1 MQININKAHYP
12 VTVLGPGRRIGIWVQ
27 GCRIACPG
35 CVSQDTWDKSINRRM
50 PVSQLLAWC
59 RKVASP
65 DVAATLD
72 GITISGGEPFDQPD
86 ALSAL
91 LDALIAWRTELN
103 SDFDILCY
111 SGYPYNTLKHKHGV
125 ILGKLDA
132 LIPEP
137 YLDQQPTTLPWRG
150 SDNQTLELLSER
162 ARSKYAAH
170 ESSAAPPQLQVM
182 LDGQQ
187 VWYIGIP
194 QRGDMQ
200 KLETQC
206 RDQGI
211 LFRQPSW
218 RT

>member
-1 MQININKAHYP
+1 
-12 VTVLGPGRRIGIWVQ
+12 VLGPGRRIGIWMQ

-35 CVSQDTWDKSINRRM
+35 CVSQDTWDKSINRRL
-50 PVSQLLAWC
+50 SIAQLLDWC
-59 RKVASP
+59 RKVAGSNANA
-65 DVAATLD
+65 DLG
-72 GITISGGEPFDQPD
+72 GITISGGEPFDQPN

-91 LDALIAWRTELN
+91 LDALMAWRTELN
-103 SDFDILCY
+103 SNLDILCY
-111 SGYPYNTLKHKHGV
+111 SGYPYATLKHKHGA
-125 ILGKLDA
+125 ILSKLDA

-137 YLDQQPTTLPWRG
+137 YLDKQPTTLSWRG
-150 SDNQTLELLSER
+150 SDNQTLELLTER
-162 ARSKYAAH
+162 ARSKYAPW
-170 ESSAAPPQLQVM
+170 SSSPAPQQLQVM

-218 RT
+218 RS

>member
-35 CVSQDTWDKSINRRM
+35 CVSQDTWDKSINRNIA
-50 PVSQLLAWC
+50 VAQLLSWC
-59 RKVASP
+59 RKVAAP
-65 DVAATLD
+65 QLD
-72 GITISGGEPFDQPD
+72 GITISGGEPFDQPQ
-86 ALSAL
+86 ALTAL
-91 LDALIAWRTELN
+91 LDGLIAWRKELK
-103 SDFDILCY
+103 SELDILCY
-111 SGYPYNTLKHKHGV
+111 SGYPLATLKQKHGA
-125 ILGKLDA
+125 ILSRLDA

-137 YLDQQPTTLPWRG
+137 YLEKQPATLPWRG
-150 SDNQTLELLSER
+150 SDNQTLQLLSER
-162 ARSKYAAH
+162 ARLKYANL
-170 ESSAAPPQLQVM
+170 AAMGSEPQLQVM

-200 KLETQC
+200 KLETDC

>member
-27 GCRIACPG
+27 GCKIACPG
-35 CVSQDTWDKSINRRM
+35 CVSQDTWDASVNRKM
-50 PVSQLLAWC
+50 SVSELMTWC
-59 RKVASP
+59 RAVAEP
-65 DVAATLD
+65 KLD
-72 GITISGGEPFDQPD
+72 GITISGGEPFDQPA

-103 SDFDILCY
+103 SELDILCY
-111 SGYPYNTLKHKHGV
+111 SGYPFATLRHKHGA
-125 ILGKLDA
+125 ILAKLDA

-137 YLDQQPTTLPWRG
+137 YADKQPASLLWRG
-150 SDNQTLELLSER
+150 SDNQTLELLTER
-162 ARSKYAAH
+162 ARNKYAAYA
-170 ESSAAPPQLQVM
+170 SSQAKPSLQVM

-200 KLETQC
+200 KLEAQC
-206 RDQGI
+206 LAQGI
-211 LFRQPSW
+211 LFRQQSW